1 MGLIGKIAKGLKG
14 SAGGLLGGAIS
25 AVGGS
30 LAARARNQGYN
41 DYIKMYQNR
50 MQQVKDH
57 RDNLY
62 YQDPSQSAENQVA
75 VTNAQKVLDNATE
88 NAKNTNIVSGGSDE
102 AVALSKQAAQE
113 QVGNIIQQAAVQG
126 AQNKENVWNT
136 ADSQIDTMTNYIA
149 AAKKEKALST
159 AQGITDATGAL
170 AGAASKLPI

>member
-1 MGLIGKIAKGLKG
+1 MGIIGKIAKGLKG
-14 SAGGLLGGAIS
+14 SAGGLLGGAIT

-41 DYIKMYQNR
+41 EFIKMYQNR

-62 YQDPSQSAENQVA
+62 YQDPTQSAENQVA

-88 NAKNTNIVSGGSDE
+88 TAKNTNIVSGGSDE

-113 QVGNIIQQAAVQG
+113 QVGNIMQQAAVQG
-126 AQNKENVWNT
+126 AQTKENVWNT

-149 AAKKEKALST
+149 VAKKEKALST

>member
-14 SAGGLLGGAIS
+14 SAGGLLGGAIT

-41 DYIKMYQNR
+41 EFIKMYQNR

-62 YQDPSQSAENQVA
+62 YQDPTQSAENQVA

-88 NAKNTNIVSGGSDE
+88 TAKNTNIVSGGSDE

-113 QVGNIIQQAAVQG
+113 QVGNIMQQAAVQG
-126 AQNKENVWNT
+126 AQTKENEWNT

>member
-25 AVGGS
+25 AVGSS

-62 YQDPSQSAENQVA
+62 YQDPTQSAENQVA
-75 VTNAQKVLDNATE
+75 VTNAQKVLDNATAT
-88 NAKNTNIVSGGSDE
+88 AKNTNIVSGGSDE

-113 QVGNIIQQAAVQG
+113 QVGNIMQQAAVQG
-126 AQNKENVWNT
+126 AQTKENVWNT
-136 ADSQIDTMTNYIA
+136 ADSQIDKMTNYIA
-149 AAKKEKALST
+149 TAKKEKALGT
-159 AQGITDATGAL
+159 AKGITDAAGGL
-170 AGAASKLPI
+170 AGAASALPF

>member
-14 SAGGLLGGAIS
+14 SAGGLLGGAIT

-30 LAARARNQGYN
+30 LAGRARNQGYN
-41 DYIKMYQNR
+41 EFINMYQNR

-62 YQDPSQSAENQVA
+62 YQDPTQSAENQVA

-88 NAKNTNIVSGGSDE
+88 TAKNTNIVSGGSDE

-113 QVGNIIQQAAVQG
+113 QVGNIMQQAAVQG

-136 ADSQIDTMTNYIA
+136 ADSQIDQMTNYIA
-149 AAKKEKALST
+149 TAKKEKALST
-159 AQGITDATGAL
+159 AQGITDAAGGL

>member
-14 SAGGLLGGAIS
+14 SAGGLLGGAIT

-41 DYIKMYQNR
+41 EFIKMYQNR

-62 YQDPSQSAENQVA
+62 YQDPTQSAENQVA

-88 NAKNTNIVSGGSDE
+88 TAKNTNIVSGGSDE

-113 QVGNIIQQAAVQG
+113 QGGNIMQQAAVQG
-126 AQNKENVWNT
+126 AQTKENVWNT

>member
-14 SAGGLLGGAIS
+14 SAGGLLGGAIT

-41 DYIKMYQNR
+41 DFINMYQNR

-62 YQDPSQSAENQVA
+62 YQDPTQSAENQVA

-88 NAKNTNIVSGGSDE
+88 TAKNTNIVSGGSDE

-113 QVGNIIQQAAVQG
+113 QVGNIMQQAAVQG
-126 AQNKENVWNT
+126 AQTKENVWNT

-159 AQGITDATGAL
+159 AQGITDAAGGL

>member
-62 YQDPSQSAENQVA
+62 YQDPTQSAENQVA

-102 AVALSKQAAQE
+102 AVALSKQTAQE
-113 QVGNIIQQAAVQG
+113 QVGNIMQQAAVQG

>member
-1 MGLIGKIAKGLKG
+1 MGIIGKIAKGLKG
-14 SAGGLLGGAIS
+14 SAGGLLGGAIT

-41 DYIKMYQNR
+41 EFIKMYQNR

-62 YQDPSQSAENQVA
+62 YQDPTQSAENQVA

-88 NAKNTNIVSGGSDE
+88 TAKNTNIVSGGSDE

-113 QVGNIIQQAAVQG
+113 QVGNIMQQAAVQG
-126 AQNKENVWNT
+126 AQTKENVWNT

-159 AQGITDATGAL
+159 AQGITDAAGGL

>member
-1 MGLIGKIAKGLKG
+1 MGIIGKIAKGLKG
-14 SAGGLLGGAIS
+14 SAGGLLGGAIT

-41 DYIKMYQNR
+41 EFIKMYQNR

-62 YQDPSQSAENQVA
+62 YQDPTQSAENQVA

-88 NAKNTNIVSGGSDE
+88 TAKNTNIVSGGSDE

-113 QVGNIIQQAAVQG
+113 QVGNIMQQAAVQG
-126 AQNKENVWNT
+126 AQTKENVWNT

>member
-14 SAGGLLGGAIS
+14 SAGGLLGGAIT

-62 YQDPSQSAENQVA
+62 YQDPTQSAENQVA

-113 QVGNIIQQAAVQG
+113 QVGNIMQQAAVQG

-136 ADSQIDTMTNYIA
+136 ADSQIDSMTNYIA

>member
-14 SAGGLLGGAIS
+14 SAGGLLGGAIT

-41 DYIKMYQNR
+41 DFIKMYQNR

-62 YQDPSQSAENQVA
+62 YQDPTQSAENQVA

-88 NAKNTNIVSGGSDE
+88 TAKNTNIVSGGSDE

-113 QVGNIIQQAAVQG
+113 QVGNIMQQAAVQG
-126 AQNKENVWNT
+126 AQTKENVWNT

-159 AQGITDATGAL
+159 AQGITDAAGGL